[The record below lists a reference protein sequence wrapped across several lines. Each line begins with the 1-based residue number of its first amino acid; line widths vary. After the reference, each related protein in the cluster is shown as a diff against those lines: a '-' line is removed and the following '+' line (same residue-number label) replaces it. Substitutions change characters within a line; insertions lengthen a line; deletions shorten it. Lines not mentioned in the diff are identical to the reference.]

1 MTSQTS
7 ASGLNF
13 EITWVCLAMR
23 RRQSRDQPFT
33 FFEHSSRLLWF
44 RTVNLIEVDSCAV
57 HRRHLQIKTNL
68 CPVPKL
74 CLLVRIP
81 PNRLLLLRE
90 PLKTKGPGRR
100 RPAGFRRWSARRAD
114 GRTPEAAG
122 RSGGPTELRQRIQAG
137 LWAGCKRAAGQA
149 AVRPHGQRWAAGR
162 PAGRPAKATRPS
174 GSVLA
179 SQLNF

>member
-1 MTSQTS
+1 MRA
-7 ASGLNF
+7 ASLFGRPGGRGDLGGRAAGRAGKPA
-13 EITWVCLAMR
+13 TLADGR
-23 RRQSRDQPFT
+23 PT
-33 FFEHSSRLLWF
+33 GW
-44 RTVNLIEVDSCAV
+44 
-57 HRRHLQIKTNL
+57 
-68 CPVPKL
+68 
-74 CLLVRIP
+74 
-81 PNRLLLLRE
+81 
-90 PLKTKGPGRR
+90 PGRAGRPGGRPDRR